1 MGLLQQEDQRC
12 EGQEEQGQQVHRRW
26 RWVRVE
32 TCRYLKAKDD
42 EIKAKQKVLESI
54 NTGLKES
61 VTKVNPKKLAKLPYN
76 TEPILKEVFS
86 TFYHIL
92 YNEPAQSF
100 DWPTFVK
107 LALLHE

>member
-1 MGLLQQEDQRC
+1 M
-12 EGQEEQGQQVHRRW
+12 
-26 RWVRVE
+26 
-32 TCRYLKAKDD
+32 
-42 EIKAKQKVLESI
+42 KAKQKVLESI

-92 YNEPAQSF
+92 YNEPA
-100 DWPTFVK
+100 
-107 LALLHE
+107 

>member
-1 MGLLQQEDQRC
+1 M
-12 EGQEEQGQQVHRRW
+12 
-26 RWVRVE
+26 
-32 TCRYLKAKDD
+32 
-42 EIKAKQKVLESI
+42 LESI

-61 VTKVNPKKLAKLPYN
+61 VTKVSPKKLAKLPYQ

-92 YNEPAQSF
+92 YNEPAESF
-100 DWPTFVK
+100 NWDTFVK